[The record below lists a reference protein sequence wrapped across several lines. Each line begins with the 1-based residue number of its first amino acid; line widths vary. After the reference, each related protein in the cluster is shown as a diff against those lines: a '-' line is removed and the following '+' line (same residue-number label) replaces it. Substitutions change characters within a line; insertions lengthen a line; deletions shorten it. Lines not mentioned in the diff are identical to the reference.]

1 MSLQSIDKYLI
12 AFKDVRPNRSGGSA
26 SPHKVCMLFAVMD
39 LIEDGGLN
47 GIYYNDELKNR
58 FAWYFE
64 KFRSSKDQLNT
75 ANPFFYLR
83 SSPFWHHAIRPGK
96 EVDYAGINTPSNK
109 SINETIDYAYLDD
122 ELYFFLKDAT
132 NAAELRSALVEN
144 LDTREESF
152 KRWALSIGKTE
163 KTVANYTQAL
173 KTSIPNWL
181 SDAGQWHT
189 NLLSI
194 SDYFALVRVM
204 DSALQV
210 QEFVDYNKRGK
221 GMYVAALKM
230 YRAYLD
236 ELTDATAQR
245 DVEVIE
251 QDTSLEP
258 TAKASLVQARR
269 GQGKFRRR
277 LIDRWQC
284 CAVTGYDNISLLLAS
299 HIKPW
304 SSSNNWERLDSYNG
318 LLLIPNLDKAFD
330 LNYVSFSEKGKILI
344 SEQLGEYRTLGIR
357 DDMTVLLNEK
367 HQEYMAYHREV
378 FYQKSS

>member
-1 MSLQSIDKYLI
+1 
-12 AFKDVRPNRSGGSA
+12 
-26 SPHKVCMLFAVMD
+26 MLFAVMD
-39 LIEDGGLN
+39 LIEDGSAGLN

-83 SSPFWHHAIRPGK
+83 SSSFWHHAIHVGK
-96 EVDYAGINTPSNK
+96 QVDYGRINTPSDK
-109 SINETIDYAYLDD
+109 SINQTIAYAYLDD
-122 ELYFFLKDAT
+122 ELFFFLKDAT
-132 NAAELRSALVEN
+132 TAAVLRNALVEN
-144 LDTREESF
+144 LDTREEGF

-204 DSALQV
+204 DSALKV

-221 GMYVAALKM
+221 GMYLAALKM

-236 ELTDATAQR
+236 ELTDATAQH

-258 TAKASLVQARR
+258 TVKSSLVQARR

-277 LIDRWQC
+277 LIDSWQR

-304 SSSNNWERLDSYNG
+304 SSSDNKERLDPFNG

-330 LNYVSFSEKGKILI
+330 LNYVSFDEKGKILI
-344 SEQLGEYRTLGIR
+344 SDQLGEYQSLGIH
-357 DDMTVLLNEK
+357 DDMTVPLYAK
-367 HQEYMAYHREV
+367 HQEYMAFHREV
-378 FYQKSS
+378 FHKKGI